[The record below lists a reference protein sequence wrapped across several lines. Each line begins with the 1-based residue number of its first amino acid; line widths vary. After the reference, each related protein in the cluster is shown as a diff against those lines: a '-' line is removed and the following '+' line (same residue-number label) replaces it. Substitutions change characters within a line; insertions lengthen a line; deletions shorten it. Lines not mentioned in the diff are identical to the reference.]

1 MVPPCRR
8 HPLATLMLDVLVL
21 DDTRLSLELLVEA
34 LRRQPGDLAVTAS
47 KDIEAA
53 LGLLRE
59 HRFELVLL
67 NMAMLDSVAIC
78 RHVVDVA
85 PEARVVAFAVSGAD
99 EEAVACA
106 EAGVAG
112 YLLRDQSLA
121 ELMEVMTSVA
131 NGQAACPP
139 PVAAALIRRVGQL
152 AGERPAATEWDRL
165 TPREDEILGL
175 IERGMSNKEIAR
187 RLGIEVR
194 TVKNHVHNLLE
205 KLRVRRRGEAAA
217 MLRTRRGAM
226 DRTSR

>member
-1 MVPPCRR
+1 
-8 HPLATLMLDVLVL
+8 MLDVLVV

-34 LRRQPGDLAVTAS
+34 LRRQPGNLAVTAS

-53 LGLLRE
+53 LLLLRE

-67 NMAMLDSVAIC
+67 NMGMLNSVAIC

-85 PEARVVAFAVSGAD
+85 PEARVVAFAVSGADD

-131 NGQAACPP
+131 NGQTSCPP

-152 AGERPAATEWDRL
+152 AGERYAPTEWDRL

-226 DRTSR
+226 DRTSRSR